1 MLLKAIAYAYKKHEG
16 QTRIGGKPYIT
27 HPVAVAKIL
36 EQKGFTTPYLLT
48 GLFHDLKEDTNAT
61 DEEIREYGED
71 ILIAVNLL
79 TKRKGYVMSEYILE
93 ISKNIIAKMVKLA
106 DRLHNL
112 QCAVEAN
119 LAFRKRYIR
128 ETEMYYLDLARGTV
142 FEEDIIQ
149 ALNNLKMVNDE
160 ERKVL
165 KDLDDMYAEYEA
177 THALQ
182 KFEEDLNKEK
192 KIKNTKI

>member
-27 HPVAVAKIL
+27 HPVAVARIL

-61 DEEIREYGED
+61 DEEILEYGED

-79 TKRKGYVMSEYILE
+79 TKRKGYVMSDYILQL
-93 ISKNIIAKMVKLA
+93 SKNIMAKMVKLA

-112 QCAVEAN
+112 QCAVEAD

-142 FEEDIIQ
+142 FEEDINQ
-149 ALNNLKMVNDE
+149 ALQDLKMVNEE
-160 ERKVL
+160 ERKVFQ
-165 KDLDDMYAEYEA
+165 DLDDMYAEYEA
-177 THALQ
+177 IKALDNLQ
-182 KFEEDLNKEK
+182 KLEDSLSK
-192 KIKNTKI
+192 KKK